1 MERLKKQIGD
11 RELEIDD
18 LVKKSR
24 EDLWKADL
32 DEFIKEW
39 RFQLED
45 EDRRRKKVM
54 KMGRRASQ
62 KLRIGAAGPTSR
74 KRKANGHGSD
84 DDDFGVSKAAKKT
97 AAVKQPKPKGGLLSE
112 PLAKANQPKPRGPK
126 PKAAATKAAP
136 EVKPEAKASDD
147 IWMNVDASP
156 SEAPVA
162 PIFQK
167 AKAAAAPFKSAPAK
181 EAMSEDEDDDDDEE
195 EVVRKPVARRARAAA
210 SKPVSYELDSESDDN
225 RDDLLFDV
233 GKMVK
238 GINGTSTESA
248 GRPLF
253 STASSLSRPG
263 SSHGLPK
270 KPASRRETSFDGAD
284 ETDYSK
290 LAPPTTKKGSA
301 VTAKHTVLSDEEDDS
316 FGAMMATAA
325 AAKPT
330 APAKPMPKPAAT
342 SKASSKAQVPKPS
355 KPTAKAKAKAAVK
368 DALAVSAAPP
378 PLRKMPL
385 SPAAKAYA
393 AKQARKPKKVLDD
406 GSDDDGEDEVEKMLN
421 EIISDDEVEET
432 GGGGVA
438 ARRPARR
445 AAAAAAATTGKKAW
459 VVESGSD
466 EKEEEEEEE
475 SAMFDAE
482 DSDDF

>member
-1 MERLKKQIGD
+1 MEKLKKQIGD

-74 KRKANGHGSD
+74 KRKANGHGFD

-97 AAVKQPKPKGGLLSE
+97 AAVKQPKPRGGLLSE

-136 EVKPEAKASDD
+136 EVKPEAKAPDD

-181 EAMSEDEDDDDDEE
+181 EAMSEDEDDDDEE

-225 RDDLLFDV
+225 GDDLLFDV

-253 STASSLSRPG
+253 STASSLPRPG

-284 ETDYSK
+284 DTDYSK

-330 APAKPMPKPAAT
+330 APAKPMPKPAAA
-342 SKASSKAQVPKPS
+342 SKVSKAQVSKPS
-355 KPTAKAKAKAAVK
+355 KPTAKAKAKATVK

-378 PLRKMPL
+378 PLRKLPL

-393 AKQARKPKKVLDD
+393 AKQAKKPKKVLDD
-406 GSDDDGEDEVEKMLN
+406 SDDDDEEDEVEKTLN

-432 GGGGVA
+432 GGGVA

-445 AAAAAAATTGKKAW
+445 AAAAAATTGKKAW

-466 EKEEEEEEE
+466 EEEDQEDEEE